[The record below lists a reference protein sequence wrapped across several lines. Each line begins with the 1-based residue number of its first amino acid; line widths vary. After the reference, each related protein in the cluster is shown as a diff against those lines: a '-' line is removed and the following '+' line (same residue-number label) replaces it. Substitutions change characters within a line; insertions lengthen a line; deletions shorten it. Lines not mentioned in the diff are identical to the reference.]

1 MLLKW
6 QEKKLGFKSLRD
18 LLNSGMKM
26 KVFGTFYQ
34 PDEQG
39 KEKRVGIM
47 ASN

>member
-34 PDEQG
+34 LDEARKG
-39 KEKRVGIM
+39 KKGW
-47 ASN
+47 NNGK